1 MSSLSIAQLITPDS
15 GEKTMKIIALGDI
28 HMATSRLADIEGLAL
43 AELVIITGDIT
54 NFGSRT
60 DAKTVLNEI
69 LCYNKN
75 LLCLAG
81 NLDNKEVNDYLDN
94 LSMNIHGQAHMVKR
108 KVCVYGVGG
117 SNPTPFQ
124 TPWEFSE
131 TELLRIAEEGH
142 RQATELI
149 ELAEPLVGHPIP
161 QIFVSHSPPHGT
173 AVDQLKDGRHVGSKS
188 IRRFLEKNNPEI
200 CISSHIHEAKGHDLV
215 GTTPVVNPGMLAGGG
230 WVNILIEHSTIQFT
244 LQ

>member
-1 MSSLSIAQLITPDS
+1 
-15 GEKTMKIIALGDI
+15 MKIIALGDI
-28 HMATSRLADIEGLAL
+28 HMATSKLADIEGLAS

-54 NFGSRT
+54 NFGNRT

-69 LCYNKN
+69 LRYNKN
-75 LLCLAG
+75 ILCLAG
-81 NLDNKEVNDYLDN
+81 NLDNSEINDYLEDLN
-94 LSMNIHGQAHMVKR
+94 MNIHGQAHMVKR

-131 TELLRIAEEGH
+131 SQQLQIAEEAH
-142 RQATELI
+142 RQAMELI

-161 QIFVSHSPPHGT
+161 SIFVSHSPPHGT
-173 AVDQLKDGRHVGSKS
+173 TVDLLKDGRHVGSQS
-188 IRRFLEKNNPEI
+188 IRRFIEKNVPEFCI
-200 CISSHIHEAKGHDLV
+200 CSHIHEAKGYDLV
-215 GTTPVVNPGMLAGGG
+215 GKTPVVNPGMLAVGG
-230 WVNILIEHSTIQFT
+230 WVNISIKNSTIQYT